1 MYFNTISLT
10 ESFEFTIKNLIDIL
24 TIPGEDPILRAEEK
38 LRRVKNEFNTLY
50 EVNDAAK
57 REIISRIEDFDKKS
71 GDAEVI
77 DMEKVD
83 RFHHLHLRIKL
94 LGDGTPLSSTDF
106 VQFYTL
112 FYRSFFNSKMPSNLT
127 KYNLPYFIDG
137 KYLIFIIFDETA
149 VEKVLTIASQ
159 NQLDLRAPI
168 YLIELNVPG
177 KIFVKNKN

>member
-10 ESFEFTIKNLIDIL
+10 ESLEFTIKNLIDIL

-38 LRRVKNEFNTLY
+38 LRRVKNEFNALY
-50 EVNDAAK
+50 EVSDTAK
-57 REIISRIEDFDKKS
+57 RDIISRIQDFDKKS

-94 LGDGTPLSSTDF
+94 LGDGTHLSNTDF

-112 FYRSFFNSKMPSNLT
+112 FYRSFFNSQMPSNMT

-137 KYLIFIIFDETA
+137 KYLIFIIFDEA
-149 VEKVLTIASQ
+149 GVEKVLTIASQ

-177 KIFVKNKN
+177 KIFIKNKN

>member
-1 MYFNTISLT
+1 MYFDKISLT
-10 ESFEFTIKNLIDIL
+10 ESLDFTIKNLIDL
-24 TIPGEDPILRAEEK
+24 FTIPNENPIFRAEEK
-38 LRRVKNEFNTLY
+38 LRRVKNEFNALY
-50 EVNDAAK
+50 EINNTAK
-57 REIISRIEDFDKKS
+57 REILSCIDRFDKKS

-94 LGDGTPLSSTDF
+94 LGDGTPLSNTDF

-112 FYRSFFNSKMPSNLT
+112 FYRSFFNSKMPSNMT

-137 KYLIFIIFDETA
+137 RYLIFIIFDEYG

-168 YLIELNVPG
+168 YLVELNVPG
-177 KIFVKNKN
+177 KIFAKSKN

>member
-1 MYFNTISLT
+1 MYFDTISLT
-10 ESFEFTIKNLIDIL
+10 ESLDFTIKNLIDL
-24 TIPGEDPILRAEEK
+24 FTIPNQDPILRAEEK
-38 LRRVKNEFNTLY
+38 LRRVKNEFNALY
-50 EVNDAAK
+50 EVSDATK
-57 REIISRIEDFDKKS
+57 RAIISCIEGFDKKA

-94 LGDGTPLSSTDF
+94 LGDGTPISSTDF

-137 KYLIFIIFDETA
+137 RYLIFIIFDEA
-149 VEKVLTIASQ
+149 GVEKVLTIASQ

-168 YLIELNVPG
+168 YLVELNVPG
-177 KIFVKNKN
+177 KIFTKSKN

>member
-1 MYFNTISLT
+1 MYFNTISFT
-10 ESFEFTIKNLIDIL
+10 ESFDFTIKNLIDL
-24 TIPGEDPILRAEEK
+24 FTIPNDDPILKAEEK
-38 LRRVKNEFNTLY
+38 LRRVKNEFNALY
-50 EVNDAAK
+50 QIDDTAK
-57 REIISRIEDFDKKS
+57 RKIISYIEDFDKKS

-94 LGDGTPLSSTDF
+94 LGDGTPLSNTDF

-137 KYLIFIIFDETA
+137 RYLVFIIFDETK
-149 VEKVLTIASQ
+149 VDKVLTIASQ

-168 YLIELNVPG
+168 YLIELNVPSM
-177 KIFVKNKN
+177 IFSKNKN